1 MKRFEFHEVLAVLL
15 AFCSCL
21 SAYGQEPGIIW
32 SEPKYVVDGGYA
44 RVHRLNDGRLMMAF
58 ASGSKGNICF
68 SLDNGDTWSPKKA
81 VFVETE
87 SIDKGGVN
95 VSNSEFTQ
103 LRSDNPC
110 HPDRII
116 YAANLR
122 PKNNRSSVIPYSI
135 AVIKSDDGGETWS
148 DIDVIYSSKTWS
160 SDVVRGCYEPYVLEL
175 PDGTVQ
181 VYFADETPYYA
192 AGTEFQNISVIESH
206 DGGDTWG
213 EARIVCYTEGFRD
226 GMPVGTVVGEMIFL
240 AVEAIGNNV
249 RFHPEIVSSDVN
261 DSWSQIVYGESE
273 NRFNPLEIHLDSEN
287 IYAGAPY
294 LIQTDN
300 YLVLSYQSSEGAEE
314 PNTKH
319 STMEVQLCPKYEIKD
334 GRFLTMRSPSRP
346 LIGLNQTVDKALW
359 NALCDLGNDEILAI
373 SQWNSSIYVTR
384 GKIVGASD
392 L

>member
-1 MKRFEFHEVLAVLL
+1 M
-15 AFCSCL
+15 
-21 SAYGQEPGIIW
+21 
-32 SEPKYVVDGGYA
+32 
-44 RVHRLNDGRLMMAF
+44 
-58 ASGSKGNICF
+58 
-68 SLDNGDTWSPKKA
+68 
-81 VFVETE
+81 
-87 SIDKGGVN
+87 
-95 VSNSEFTQ
+95 
-103 LRSDNPC
+103 
-110 HPDRII
+110 
-116 YAANLR
+116 
-122 PKNNRSSVIPYSI
+122 
-135 AVIKSDDGGETWS
+135 
-148 DIDVIYSSKTWS
+148 
-160 SDVVRGCYEPYVLEL
+160 VRGCYEPFVLEL

-226 GMPVGTVVGEMIFL
+226 GMPVGTVVGETIFL

-294 LIQTDN
+294 LIQTEN

-319 STMEVQLCPKYEIKD
+319 STMEVQLCPKDEIKD

-346 LIGLNQTVDKALW
+346 LIGLDQTVDKALW